1 MTAPIGP
8 HARIQADTEHGEQ
21 WLTCLDCGAQWANRE
36 PLEQVSDGDGYC
48 DDKASENQTHWGYGS
63 GMPGCL
69 FDNGPHFAETQE
81 QAIDAVLWYFSET
94 GNESDLSEEELAQAR
109 ADLKSDGIHYFPA
122 ERRAELGAS
131 LVQVWEEQGPCP
143 ESDE

>member
-1 MTAPIGP
+1 MLDD
-8 HARIQADTEHGEQ
+8 QDEQ
-21 WLTCLDCGAQWANRE
+21 
-36 PLEQVSDGDGYC
+36 
-48 DDKASENQTHWGYGS
+48 ASENQTHWGYGS

-94 GNESDLSEEELAQAR
+94 GNESDLSAEELAAAR
-109 ADLKSDGIHYFPA
+109 ADLLEYGVHYFPEERA
-122 ERRAELGAS
+122 EELGAM

-143 ESDE
+143 DSDD

>member
-1 MTAPIGP
+1 MT
-8 HARIQADTEHGEQ
+8 E
-21 WLTCLDCGAQWANRE
+21 RE
-36 PLEQVSDGDGYC
+36 
-48 DDKASENQTHWGYGS
+48 THWGYGS

-69 FDNGPHFAETQE
+69 FDNGPHFAETQAD
-81 QAIDAVLWYFSET
+81 AIDAVLWCFSET

-109 ADLKSDGIHYFPA
+109 ADLTSDGIHYFPA

-131 LVQVWEEQGPCP
+131 LVQIWEEQGPCP